1 MLFHLNETPRFDI
14 YIYKGNKVILGSIV
28 DCLQLPVRQNEWVTA
43 LSLSLSLCLCLCARF
58 KTPSFLLYLRQKNT
72 PPLHPITCTLAQMK

>member
-1 MLFHLNETPRFDI
+1 MLFHLNETTRFDIYIYI

-43 LSLSLSLCLCLCARF
+43 LSLSLSVSLSLC
-58 KTPSFLLYLRQKNT
+58 KV
-72 PPLHPITCTLAQMK
+72 

>member
-1 MLFHLNETPRFDI
+1 MLFHLNETTRFDIYI

-43 LSLSLSLCLCLCARF
+43 LSLSLSLCVSVSVQGLKLPPF
-58 KTPSFLLYLRQKNT
+58 SFT
-72 PPLHPITCTLAQMK
+72 

>member
-1 MLFHLNETPRFDI
+1 MLFHLNETTRFDI